1 MNPITHFLASWS
13 AADVLRL
20 RGRDQALATW
30 CGVLP
35 DVDGLGLL
43 VDGANR
49 VLGRP
54 ASWFYGEYHHTVLH
68 GAFAAVAIPLALSTL
83 AANRLRVF
91 VVGVLAVHLHYFCDL
106 IGSRGPGVDDIWPI
120 HYLAPFSQRWTIHWA
135 GQWPLDAWPNVVFSV
150 LLMSFAFL
158 RAVGS
163 GYSPVGVV
171 SSSAD
176 RIFVDTVR
184 HRWHRFRRTLSSR
197 EA

>member
-20 RGRDQALATW
+20 RGRDQTLATW

-35 DVDGLGLL
+35 DLDGLGLL
-43 VDGANR
+43 VDGANHA
-49 VLGRP
+49 LGRP
-54 ASWFYGEYHHTVLH
+54 ESGFYGEYHHTVLH
-68 GAFAAVAIPLALSTL
+68 GLFAAVAIPLALSTL

-91 VVGVLAVHLHYFCDL
+91 AVGVLAVHIHYFCDL
-106 IGSRGPGVDDIWPI
+106 IGSRGPGADDIWPL
-120 HYLAPFSQRWTIHWA
+120 HYLAPFSQRWTVQWA
-135 GQWPLDAWPNVVFSV
+135 GQWPLNAWPNVVFSV
-150 LLMSFAFL
+150 LLMSFAFF

-184 HRWHRFRRTLSSR
+184 HRWRRIRRKMRSR